1 MVCRGA
7 DFVALSYYPFLIT
20 CDQYNSVKIVWA
32 TDKLFL
38 NIVSKFDRNSNF
50 KLCTAE
56 QARDDAS
63 KLFAGS
69 VSHIDF
75 CFISSAM
82 CACESTSKGVNG
94 AVDVHT
100 LEVETF
106 NGFEENGICH
116 ESTSSNTDQGGNGD
130 LTVAKAAAVN
140 DGNVSPSSLRRSTR
154 ACALKAA
161 ERIKLKEALTPVMDG
176 VASHSG
182 EGYISGAENDD
193 EEPFVKKKRYAEGRT
208 LDQTDCKFGIK
219 VENDEVLLMSDES
232 ELSSLNDTEFEQ
244 VKKVFDRTLHR
255 EQTDE
260 QKKERE
266 MMIKTL
272 EAELR
277 KEEAKLSMLRKLR
290 ISQQHSVKQIQEAN
304 IRKLTAN
311 IAQNGSGH
319 AYKPPV
325 AAVQSRSTSNSHSKA
340 STSNASSRAVA
351 SAASAAAALMNL
363 NLTPQQQQLLQNA
376 AKSGLLNT
384 AAAQAL
390 LQQAQQQ
397 AQANNGRLTQHA
409 AALATAALL
418 SQHQQ
423 QQQHQQHHH
432 SRNSAAAA
440 LAAKETAAQRA
451 AAAKLALRRQLEQQL
466 LQIPPPR
473 PPPPDMHF
481 IPNGNQP
488 DFLMYLGLDIAVQRL
503 LKDKVATK
511 RVTEGPYLC
520 EECGTDFTPVW
531 RAIGADENSLNL
543 YCDACVKAAQKKKLR
558 QEHTALLRKAFNKVM
573 EKEQEL
579 EKQIAEGKFETA
591 VPSSSTPRSST
602 PATPPL
608 NAAAVK
614 TAPSSSGAAVS
625 TAKAST
631 SSAGHQQHHTK
642 SGSYKR
648 PATTNSNTA
657 AQAASQNAAAA
668 AAAAALAAAAGATGT
683 SNFLQQQMAA
693 AVALRQTNPM
703 LAAMMANPLRQC
715 TKYVTVNIGSHFRYM
730 GVRYHLAR
738 TCGTQKGKLQ
748 WNPLMQQRLPNL
760 AMAALAQAVQNAQ
773 QSSTS
778 GNVASNAAA
787 AAAAAAANPLA
798 ALAASMNP
806 AAAAAMFSNSPQMV
820 RQLQQAQQAMQ
831 RSFLLEYAKSQSKK

>member
-1 MVCRGA
+1 CSPKGNDSRCCGV
-7 DFVALSYYPFLIT
+7 DFVAL
-20 CDQYNSVKIVWA
+20 K
-32 TDKLFL
+32 
-38 NIVSKFDRNSNF
+38 
-50 KLCTAE
+50 
-56 QARDDAS
+56 
-63 KLFAGS
+63 
-69 VSHIDF
+69 
-75 CFISSAM
+75 
-82 CACESTSKGVNG
+82 STSKGVNG

-116 ESTSSNTDQGGNGD
+116 ESTSSSTDQGGNGD
-130 LTVAKAAAVN
+130 LTVAKTPVVN

-182 EGYISGAENDD
+182 EGYISGTENDD
-193 EEPFVKKKRYAEGRT
+193 EEPLVKKKRYAEGRT

-397 AQANNGRLTQHA
+397 AQANNG
-409 AALATAALL
+409 
-418 SQHQQ
+418 
-423 QQQHQQHHH
+423 
-432 SRNSAAAA
+432 
-440 LAAKETAAQRA
+440 KP
-451 AAAKLALRRQLEQQL
+451 
-466 LQIPPPR
+466 IPPPR

-614 TAPSSSGAAVS
+614 TAPSSSGASLSA
-625 TAKAST
+625 AKAST
-631 SSAGHQQHHTK
+631 SSIV
-642 SGSYKR
+642 R
-648 PATTNSNTA
+648 I
-657 AQAASQNAAAA
+657 
-668 AAAAALAAAAGATGT
+668 
-683 SNFLQQQMAA
+683 
-693 AVALRQTNPM
+693 
-703 LAAMMANPLRQC
+703 
-715 TKYVTVNIGSHFRYM
+715 TVGIGSHFRYI

-738 TCGTQKGKLQ
+738 SCRGTRKGKLQ

-773 QSSTS
+773 QSSAS

-831 RSFLLEYAKSQSKK
+831 RNFLLEYAKSQSKK

>member
-1 MVCRGA
+1 M
-7 DFVALSYYPFLIT
+7 
-20 CDQYNSVKIVWA
+20 A
-32 TDKLFL
+32 TK
-38 NIVSKFDRNSNF
+38 SEHR
-50 KLCTAE
+50 
-56 QARDDAS
+56 
-63 KLFAGS
+63 
-69 VSHIDF
+69 
-75 CFISSAM
+75 SAT
-82 CACESTSKGVNG
+82 EGTSRGVNG
-94 AVDVHT
+94 AVDMHT
-100 LEVETF
+100 LEAETF

-116 ESTSSNTDQGGNGD
+116 ESTSSSIDQGGNGD
-130 LTVAKAAAVN
+130 TTVVKTPAAS
-140 DGNVSPSSLRRSTR
+140 DGDVSPSSLRRSTR

-182 EGYISGAENDD
+182 EDYISGAENDD
-193 EEPFVKKKRYAEGRT
+193 EEPLVKKKRYADGRT

-219 VENDEVLLMSDES
+219 VENNEVLLMSDES

-244 VKKVFDRTLHR
+244 VKKTLHR

-266 MMIKTL
+266 MIIKTL

-277 KEEAKLSMLRKLR
+277 REEAKLSMLRKLR
-290 ISQQHSVKQIQEAN
+290 ISQQHSVRQIQEAN

-311 IAQNGSGH
+311 VAQNGNGH

-325 AAVQSRSTSNSHSKA
+325 AAVQNRSTSNSHSKA
-340 STSNASSRAVA
+340 STSNTSSRAVV

-432 SRNSAAAA
+432 SRNSATAA

-591 VPSSSTPRSST
+591 IPSSSTPRSST

-608 NAAAVK
+608 SAATVK
-614 TAPSSSGAAVS
+614 TVPSSSGVS
-625 TAKAST
+625 LSAPKAST
-631 SSAGHQQHHTK
+631 SSASHQQHHTK

-648 PATTNSNTA
+648 PATANSNNA

-703 LAAMMANPLRQC
+703 LAAMMANPLLNSPNMLQ
-715 TKYVTVNIGSHFRYM
+715 
-730 GVRYHLAR
+730 
-738 TCGTQKGKLQ
+738 LQ

-773 QSSTS
+773 QSSAS
-778 GNVASNAAA
+778 GNVTPNAAAA

-806 AAAAAMFSNSPQMV
+806 AAAAAMFSSSPQMV

-831 RSFLLEYAKSQSKK
+831 RNFLLEYAKSQSKK

>member
-1 MVCRGA
+1 M
-7 DFVALSYYPFLIT
+7 
-20 CDQYNSVKIVWA
+20 A
-32 TDKLFL
+32 TK
-38 NIVSKFDRNSNF
+38 SEHRS
-50 KLCTAE
+50 TT
-56 QARDDAS
+56 
-63 KLFAGS
+63 
-69 VSHIDF
+69 
-75 CFISSAM
+75 
-82 CACESTSKGVNG
+82 ESTSKGVNG
-94 AVDVHT
+94 TVDVHT
-100 LEVETF
+100 LEAETF

-116 ESTSSNTDQGGNGD
+116 ESTSSNIDQGNGD
-130 LTVAKAAAVN
+130 TTKTSSVS
-140 DGNVSPSSLRRSTR
+140 DGDVSPSSLRRSTR

-182 EGYISGAENDD
+182 EGYVSETEND
-193 EEPFVKKKRYAEGRT
+193 EEPLVKKKRYAEGWT

-244 VKKVFDRTLHR
+244 VKKTLHR

-266 MMIKTL
+266 MIIKTL

-277 KEEAKLSMLRKLR
+277 REEAKLSMLRKLR

-311 IAQNGSGH
+311 VAQNGSGH

-325 AAVQSRSTSNSHSKA
+325 ATVQNRSTSNSHSKA

-423 QQQHQQHHH
+423 QQQQHQQHHH

-503 LKDKVATK
+503 LKDKVATR
-511 RVTEGPYLC
+511 RVSEGPYLC
-520 EECGTDFTPVW
+520 EECGTDFTPIW

-579 EKQIAEGKFETA
+579 EKQIAEGKFETT

-608 NAAAVK
+608 NAASVK
-614 TAPSSSGAAVS
+614 TTPSSSGAPLNAP
-625 TAKAST
+625 KAST
-631 SSAGHQQHHTK
+631 SSASHQQHHTK
-642 SGSYKR
+642 SSSYKR
-648 PATTNSNTA
+648 PAATSSNTTA
-657 AQAASQNAAAA
+657 HAASQNAAAA

-703 LAAMMANPLRQC
+703 LAAMMANPLLNAPNMLQ
-715 TKYVTVNIGSHFRYM
+715 
-730 GVRYHLAR
+730 
-738 TCGTQKGKLQ
+738 LQ

-760 AMAALAQAVQNAQ
+760 AMAALAQAVQNAH
-773 QSSTS
+773 QSSAS
-778 GNVASNAAA
+778 GNVASN

-806 AAAAAMFSNSPQMV
+806 AAAAAMFSSSPQMV

-831 RSFLLEYAKSQSKK
+831 RNFLLEYAKSQSKK

>member
-1 MVCRGA
+1 M
-7 DFVALSYYPFLIT
+7 
-20 CDQYNSVKIVWA
+20 A
-32 TDKLFL
+32 TK
-38 NIVSKFDRNSNF
+38 SEHRS
-50 KLCTAE
+50 TT
-56 QARDDAS
+56 
-63 KLFAGS
+63 
-69 VSHIDF
+69 
-75 CFISSAM
+75 
-82 CACESTSKGVNG
+82 ESTSKGVNG

-100 LEVETF
+100 LEAETF

-116 ESTSSNTDQGGNGD
+116 ESASSCIDQGRNGD
-130 LTVAKAAAVN
+130 AAVVKTPAAS
-140 DGNVSPSSLRRSTR
+140 DGDVSPSSLRRSTR

-193 EEPFVKKKRYAEGRT
+193 EEPLMKKKRYAEGRT

-266 MMIKTL
+266 MIIKTL

-277 KEEAKLSMLRKLR
+277 REEAKLSMLRKLR
-290 ISQQHSVKQIQEAN
+290 ISQQHSVRQIQEAN

-311 IAQNGSGH
+311 VAQNGSGH

-325 AAVQSRSTSNSHSKA
+325 AAVQNRSTSNSHSKA
-340 STSNASSRAVA
+340 STSNASPRAVA

-423 QQQHQQHHH
+423 QQHQQHHH
-432 SRNSAAAA
+432 SRNSAATA

-503 LKDKVATK
+503 LKDKVAVK

-608 NAAAVK
+608 SAAAIK
-614 TAPSSSGAAVS
+614 TLPSSSGASLNAP
-625 TAKAST
+625 KAST
-631 SSAGHQQHHTK
+631 SSVSHQQHHTK

-648 PATTNSNTA
+648 PATTNSSSA

-703 LAAMMANPLRQC
+703 LAAMMANPLLNAPNMLQ
-715 TKYVTVNIGSHFRYM
+715 
-730 GVRYHLAR
+730 
-738 TCGTQKGKLQ
+738 LQ

-773 QSSTS
+773 QSSAS
-778 GNVASNAAA
+778 GNVASN

-806 AAAAAMFSNSPQMV
+806 AAAAAMFSSSPQMV

-831 RSFLLEYAKSQSKK
+831 RNFLLEYAKSQSKK

>member
-1 MVCRGA
+1 M
-7 DFVALSYYPFLIT
+7 
-20 CDQYNSVKIVWA
+20 A
-32 TDKLFL
+32 TK
-38 NIVSKFDRNSNF
+38 SEHRS
-50 KLCTAE
+50 TT
-56 QARDDAS
+56 
-63 KLFAGS
+63 
-69 VSHIDF
+69 
-75 CFISSAM
+75 
-82 CACESTSKGVNG
+82 ESTSKG
-94 AVDVHT
+94 
-100 LEVETF
+100 
-106 NGFEENGICH
+106 NGICH
-116 ESTSSNTDQGGNGD
+116 ESTSSNIDQGNGD
-130 LTVAKAAAVN
+130 TTKIPSAS
-140 DGNVSPSSLRRSTR
+140 DGDVSPSSLRRSTR

-182 EGYISGAENDD
+182 EGYVSGTEND
-193 EEPFVKKKRYAEGRT
+193 EEPLVKKKRYAEGWT

-266 MMIKTL
+266 MIIKTL

-277 KEEAKLSMLRKLR
+277 REEAKLSMLRKLR
-290 ISQQHSVKQIQEAN
+290 ISQQHSIQEAN

-311 IAQNGSGH
+311 VAQNGSGH

-325 AAVQSRSTSNSHSKA
+325 AAVQNRSTSNSHSKA

-423 QQQHQQHHH
+423 QQQQHQQHHH

-503 LKDKVATK
+503 LKDKVATR
-511 RVTEGPYLC
+511 RVSEGPYLC

-614 TAPSSSGAAVS
+614 TPSSSGASLSAP
-625 TAKAST
+625 KAST
-631 SSAGHQQHHTK
+631 SSASHQQHHTK
-642 SGSYKR
+642 SSSYKR
-648 PATTNSNTA
+648 PAATSSNTTA
-657 AQAASQNAAAA
+657 HAASQNAAAA

-703 LAAMMANPLRQC
+703 LAAMMANPLLNAPNMLQ
-715 TKYVTVNIGSHFRYM
+715 
-730 GVRYHLAR
+730 
-738 TCGTQKGKLQ
+738 LQ

-773 QSSTS
+773 QSSAS
-778 GNVASNAAA
+778 GNVASNAAV
-787 AAAAAAANPLA
+787 AAAANPLA

-806 AAAAAMFSNSPQMV
+806 AAAAAMFSSSPQMV

-831 RSFLLEYAKSQSKK
+831 RNFLLEYAKSQSKK

>member
-1 MVCRGA
+1 M
-7 DFVALSYYPFLIT
+7 
-20 CDQYNSVKIVWA
+20 A
-32 TDKLFL
+32 TK
-38 NIVSKFDRNSNF
+38 SEHRS
-50 KLCTAE
+50 TT
-56 QARDDAS
+56 
-63 KLFAGS
+63 
-69 VSHIDF
+69 
-75 CFISSAM
+75 
-82 CACESTSKGVNG
+82 ESTSKGVNG

-116 ESTSSNTDQGGNGD
+116 ESTSSITDQGGNGD
-130 LTVAKAAAVN
+130 MTIAKTPAAN
-140 DGNVSPSSLRRSTR
+140 DGDVSPSSLRRSTR

-161 ERIKLKEALTPVMDG
+161 ERIKLKETLTPVMDG

-193 EEPFVKKKRYAEGRT
+193 EEPRVKKKRYAEGRT

-244 VKKVFDRTLHR
+244 VKKVFDRALHR

-266 MMIKTL
+266 MMVKAL

-277 KEEAKLSMLRKLR
+277 REEAKLSMLRKLR

-311 IAQNGSGH
+311 VAQNGSGH

-325 AAVQSRSTSNSHSKA
+325 AAVQNRSTSNSHSKA
-340 STSNASSRAVA
+340 STSNTSSRAVA

-397 AQANNGRLTQHA
+397 AQTNNGRLTQHA

-418 SQHQQ
+418 SQHQQQ

-503 LKDKVATK
+503 LKDKLATK

-579 EKQIAEGKFETA
+579 ENQIAEGKFEA
-591 VPSSSTPRSST
+591 PMPSSSTPRSST

-608 NAAAVK
+608 NAAALK
-614 TAPSSSGAAVS
+614 TAPSSSGASINAP
-625 TAKAST
+625 KAST
-631 SSAGHQQHHTK
+631 SSASHQQHHNK
-642 SGSYKR
+642 PGSYKR
-648 PATTNSNTA
+648 PATASSNTA

-703 LAAMMANPLRQC
+703 LAAMMANPLLNAPNMLQ
-715 TKYVTVNIGSHFRYM
+715 
-730 GVRYHLAR
+730 
-738 TCGTQKGKLQ
+738 LQ

-773 QSSTS
+773 QSSAS
-778 GNVASNAAA
+778 GNVASTAAA
-787 AAAAAAANPLA
+787 AAAATSPLA

-806 AAAAAMFSNSPQMV
+806 AAAAAMFSSSPQMV

-831 RSFLLEYAKSQSKK
+831 RNFLLEYAKSQSKK

>member
-1 MVCRGA
+1 M
-7 DFVALSYYPFLIT
+7 
-20 CDQYNSVKIVWA
+20 A
-32 TDKLFL
+32 TK
-38 NIVSKFDRNSNF
+38 SEHRS
-50 KLCTAE
+50 TT
-56 QARDDAS
+56 
-63 KLFAGS
+63 
-69 VSHIDF
+69 
-75 CFISSAM
+75 
-82 CACESTSKGVNG
+82 ESTSKGVNG

-130 LTVAKAAAVN
+130 LTVAKAATVN

-161 ERIKLKEALTPVMDG
+161 ERIKLKEVLTPVMDG

-631 SSAGHQQHHTK
+631 SSVGHQQHHTK

-703 LAAMMANPLRQC
+703 LAAMMANPLLNAPNMLQ
-715 TKYVTVNIGSHFRYM
+715 
-730 GVRYHLAR
+730 
-738 TCGTQKGKLQ
+738 LQ

-773 QSSTS
+773 QSSAS